1 MSINDSVQVHN
12 DWDAAYYI
20 IVFCELIP
28 RTDTED
34 IRNPLL
40 SSLILAAPVVALPVL
55 HRVVDDIEVGQQQ
68 RIETHLSGVILHP
81 HGLPKA
87 GPPMFVS
94 CQLFSFGTVC
104 RPAAQPLSSSTAAKS
119 SANTLRYIVFPPSVE
134 SGLTPPCRSPVSC
147 RGRATGRYTA
157 ATQGCSRS
165 RWRATGWM

>member
-55 HRVVDDIEVGQQQ
+55 HRGVDHIEVGQQQ
-68 RIETHLSGVILHP
+68 GVEAHLPGAYSTRT
-81 HGLPKA
+81 
-87 GPPMFVS
+87 VS
-94 CQLFSFGTVC
+94 RKPVRPCLF
-104 RPAAQPLSSSTAAKS
+104 
-119 SANTLRYIVFPPSVE
+119 
-134 SGLTPPCRSPVSC
+134 PVSSFPS
-147 RGRATGRYTA
+147 AQSA
-157 ATQGCSRS
+157 ARQCSRS
-165 RWRATGWM
+165 AAVPR